1 MPADGNP
8 IILEE
13 EREVP
18 KELTPSAHR
27 IVWNL
32 AWPGIALNSLQTL
45 NQILDAKFMGML
57 GPDALSATGAAI
69 AILFLLGNIAMALG
83 AGTTALVSRFYG
95 ARAEEDLRTA
105 CRQSLSLSLLLGVV
119 MALLGALI
127 LPLAGEA
134 FIGRNTPAEREFFNY
149 LYPVLWGIP
158 PLFVL
163 MSIAS
168 SLRAIGDTKTPMY
181 VSGFQILLHIALSY
195 LLIFPTRE
203 ITLSLFP
210 QSSFT
215 FQVPGAG
222 WGIAGGG
229 WGFTLSAWV
238 SALLYFPAGSR
249 TALGSLWKVPL
260 PRADWAW
267 RLTKIATPAAG
278 AGLIRVTSLMA
289 FTAALKHTEE
299 GVNALG
305 ALRVGISMES
315 LAFMPAFGYMIA
327 ASALVGQSLGRK
339 DPEEAERL
347 AWSAARQAVSIMTA
361 MSILFLIFA
370 PYFASFFT
378 NDPLQ
383 RESAV
388 LFLRIMAITEPF
400 FGYQVVLTGA
410 HQGAGDTLRPMVASF
425 ISMWLFR
432 ATCVWIFAAWL
443 FKSATAAWWV
453 MSLTQLLN
461 GCLLIWLFKK
471 GDWKTREV

>member
-1 MPADGNP
+1 MSGNGNP
-8 IILEE
+8 LTLEKE
-13 EREVP
+13 PEVR
-18 KELTPSAHR
+18 KETAPSAHR

-57 GPDALSATGAAI
+57 GPDALAATGAAI
-69 AILFLLGNIAMALG
+69 SVLFLLGNIAMALG

-95 ARAEEDLRTA
+95 ANAEQDLRTA
-105 CRQSLSLSLLLGVV
+105 CRQSLSLSLLLGIA

-127 LPLAGEA
+127 LPLAGEV
-134 FIGRNTPAEREFFNY
+134 FMGRNTPAQKEFFRY
-149 LYPVLWGIP
+149 LYPVLVGIP

-181 VSGFQILLHIALSY
+181 VSGLQIILHILLSY
-195 LLIFPTRE
+195 FLIFPSRE
-203 ITLSLFP
+203 VAISLFP
-210 QSSFT
+210 DHAFR
-215 FQVPGAG
+215 FQMPGAG

-249 TALGSLWKVPL
+249 TALGSLWRIPL
-260 PRADWAW
+260 PRSDWAW
-267 RLTKIATPAAG
+267 RLTRIATPAAG

-289 FTAALKHTEE
+289 FTAALKYTEE
-299 GVNALG
+299 GVHALG

-347 AWSAARQAVSIMTA
+347 AWAATRQAVAIMTG
-361 MSILFLIFA
+361 MSLLFLLFA
-370 PYFASFFT
+370 PHFAGFFT
-378 NDPLQ
+378 NDPIQ
-383 RESAV
+383 RDSAV

-425 ISMWLFR
+425 VSMWLFR

-453 MSLTQLLN
+453 MSLTQFLN

-471 GDWKTREV
+471 GDWKKREV